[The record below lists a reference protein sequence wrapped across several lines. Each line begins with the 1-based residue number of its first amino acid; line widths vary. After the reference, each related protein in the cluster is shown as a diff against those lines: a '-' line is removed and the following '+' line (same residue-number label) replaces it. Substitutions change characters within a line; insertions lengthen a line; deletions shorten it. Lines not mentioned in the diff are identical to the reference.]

1 MMTLNDDLYVVCV
14 FVEVI
19 FRRYLWLLLV
29 ATFVHIFF
37 SGFASA
43 CLTHCHCALLQLQIS
58 CTQFLNYMFIIYKFP
73 LYLQMMSPIT
83 IVLSA
88 LTSTVTY
95 TAVNM
100 NKTQK
105 IQ

>member
-37 SGFASA
+37 FWFRLCLSHSLPLRSASIA
-43 CLTHCHCALLQLQIS
+43 NKLYAISELHVYYIQIPSLLANDVAHHD
-58 CTQFLNYMFIIYKFP
+58 CIIRAHFNSHIHRR
-73 LYLQMMSPIT
+73 QHE
-83 IVLSA
+83 
-88 LTSTVTY
+88 
-95 TAVNM
+95 
-100 NKTQK
+100 
-105 IQ
+105 